1 MNFCLTCCKPVADNF
16 QHRLVSN
23 VHKLNCF
30 FRIWKTDAF
39 WCRDPTNKFVSL
51 PLSVQA
57 RLRNIARQGARFI
70 EHDILRELDEI
81 LAQQGTTKPDERLA
95 IWASLWQLILI
106 YRETLA
112 AFKKH
117 MGRLAKVSD
126 EFDPIGKHHRNGH
139 CPEQLLTRAQLLSM
153 VECTDGCRTWSSL

>member
-1 MNFCLTCCKPVADNF
+1 M
-16 QHRLVSN
+16 SN

-81 LAQQGTTKPDERLA
+81 LAQQGATKPDERLA

-117 MGRLAKVSD
+117 MGRVAKESD
-126 EFDPIGKHHRNGH
+126 EFDPIGKRHHSYLCSNSSHICSCRARQNVSLDGRH
-139 CPEQLLTRAQLLSM
+139 GLSSDDHLLPLPVPHQEEPRSF
-153 VECTDGCRTWSSL
+153 S